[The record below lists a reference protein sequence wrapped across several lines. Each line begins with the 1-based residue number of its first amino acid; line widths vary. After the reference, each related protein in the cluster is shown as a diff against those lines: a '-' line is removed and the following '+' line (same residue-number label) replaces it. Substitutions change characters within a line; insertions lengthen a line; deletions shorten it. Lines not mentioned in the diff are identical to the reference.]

1 VVRSWSRLPEEVV
14 KSPYLE
20 AFKKHSD
27 VVLRNMAYWEI
38 LVIGGQLNWMILE
51 IFSSLGDSI
60 ILSDLHSD
68 GWEFLS

>member
-1 VVRSWSRLPEEVV
+1 V